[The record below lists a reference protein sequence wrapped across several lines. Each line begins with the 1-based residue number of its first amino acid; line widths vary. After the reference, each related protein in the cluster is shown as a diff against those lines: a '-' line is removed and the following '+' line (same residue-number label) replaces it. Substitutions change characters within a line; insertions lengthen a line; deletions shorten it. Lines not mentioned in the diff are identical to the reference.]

1 MKNFKSIFF
10 AISLIISS
18 FTVNSQA
25 TFKPITVSDLWKTWT
40 FLTPSVYGIR
50 SMNDGAHYTTL
61 EDNVV
66 KKFAYSTGNEVE
78 TLFDAAKFS
87 LEPDEYVF
95 NNDETILL
103 IESGSAP
110 IYRHSYT
117 ANCHVYDLKNKKLTA
132 VSETGALQVPSFSPA
147 SDKVAFVRDNN
158 LYLKFLTTGKEIQ
171 ITTDGVKNQVLNGI
185 PDWVYEEEFGFSKAY
200 EWLPDGKN
208 LAFIRF
214 DESTVKTFAF
224 TMFAGKLPTVEAN
237 KLYPSAYEFKYPKAG
252 EANSNVGVFVY
263 NIDSGKTTK
272 IDIGTETD
280 IYIPRIRATK
290 YADKLAVF
298 RLNRLQNKFELLLA
312 DVNSGTSQVIYTEAN
327 KYYFAEE
334 DLDNLQFLA
343 SGEFVMTSERDGY
356 RHLYLHNAD
365 GTPKMQLTAG
375 TWDVTQFIGYDEV
388 GKWFYYQSAEEAPR
402 NRAVYRVNVKGKK
415 EKISTQIGT
424 NSAEFSSNY
433 QYFINFFSNTKT
445 PNFVTLHDSKG
456 KQIRVLQ
463 DNSSV
468 QKLVKDYG
476 GVNKEFFE
484 FKTSQDVLIY
494 GFMVFPPNFDKT
506 KKYPV
511 IMYQYSGPDSQEVTD
526 SWDFGWNELL
536 AQQGAIIVVADPRG
550 TGARGE
556 AFRKA
561 TYLQLGKYETEDL
574 IETAKYLQ
582 TQPYVD
588 AKKIGIWG
596 WSYGGFMST
605 LCMTKG
611 ADYFTAGIA
620 VAPVTNWRYYDNIY
634 TERFMRTPQENAA
647 GYDDNSPINHVSK
660 LKGKYL
666 LVHGAA
672 DDNVHWQNS
681 AELAEALVQADKQF
695 DYFVYTNRNHSIYDR
710 GGNTRYHLYSMMLKF
725 WQENLLS
732 K

>member
-1 MKNFKSIFF
+1 MRNFRTIFL
-10 AISLIISS
+10 AILFLTSGFSLSS
-18 FTVNSQA
+18 QTS
-25 TFKPITVSDLWKTWT
+25 FKPITVADLWKTWT
-40 FLTPSVYGIR
+40 FWTPSLYGIR
-50 SMNDGAHYTTL
+50 SMNDGEHYTTL
-61 EDNVV
+61 NRGVV
-66 KKFAYSTGNEVE
+66 VKFAYSTGKEVE
-78 TLFDAAKFS
+78 TLFDGDKFK
-87 LEPDEYVF
+87 LDPDEYAF
-95 NNDETILL
+95 NNDETMLL
-103 IESGSAP
+103 LESGSTP

-117 ANCHVYDLKNKKLTA
+117 TNCHVFDLKNKKITQISENGA
-132 VSETGALQVPSFSPA
+132 VQVPTFSPA

-158 LYLKFLTTGKEIQ
+158 MFVRYLDSGKELK
-171 ITTDGVKNQVLNGI
+171 ITSDGAKNKIINGI
-185 PDWVYEEEFGFSKAY
+185 PDWVYEEEFGFSRAY
-200 EWLPDGKN
+200 EWLSDGKN
-208 LAFIRF
+208 LAYIRF
-214 DESTVKTFAF
+214 DESDVKTFAF
-224 TMFAGKLPTVEAN
+224 TMFAGKVPTVEEN
-237 KLYPSAYEFKYPKAG
+237 KLYPSEYEFKYPKAG
-252 EANSNVGVFVY
+252 EANSVVSVHVYNVGT
-263 NIDSGKTTK
+263 GKTIK
-272 IDIGTETD
+272 IDIGNETD

-312 DVNSGTSQVIYTEAN
+312 DVNTGTTNVVYTETN
-327 KYYFAEE
+327 KFYFAEE

-365 GTPKMQLTAG
+365 GTPKMQLTKG
-375 TWDVTQFIGYDEV
+375 EWDVTQFIGYDEV
-388 GKWFYYQSAEEAPR
+388 GKWFYYQSAEESSK
-402 NRAVYRVNVKGKK
+402 NRAIYRVNVKGKK

-445 PNFVTLHDSKG
+445 PNYVTLHDSKG
-456 KQIRVLQ
+456 KVIRVLK
-463 DNSSV
+463 DNSDI
-468 QKLVKDYG
+468 QNLVKEYG

-494 GFMVFPPNFDKT
+494 GFMVFPPNFDKS

-511 IMYQYSGPDSQEVTD
+511 IMYQYSGPDSQEVSD

-582 TQPYVD
+582 TLPYVE

-647 GYDDNSPINHVSK
+647 GYDDNSPVNHVSK
-660 LKGKYL
+660 LKGKYML
-666 LVHGAA
+666 IHGAA

-710 GGNTRYHLYSMMLKF
+710 GGNTRYHLYSMMLDF
-725 WQENLLS
+725 WRENLLS